1 MSAAVEAAGVEAV
14 VFDIGNVLVSFD
26 FAPFYS
32 DIAAKSEA
40 SGRASVE
47 GVLEPVKQAYE
58 NGRIGRQEF
67 VSRSIQLLGYQGT
80 KAEFQSAWEN
90 IFTLNPPME
99 QVVKTLSGQV
109 PLFLLSNTNDLHREF
124 LFRQFAVFGLFRG
137 GVYSDEAQ
145 VSKPDLEIFRITRD
159 QFDLNPDRTLFVDD
173 LRPNV
178 EAAREAG
185 FQVFKYSISE
195 HAAFE
200 DWLKAKA
207 IRSPARTTVAARC
220 ASSRRPERS
229 NGSIR
234 RRTATTCGCCPT
246 ATCYSTPAT
255 ACRK

>member
-1 MSAAVEAAGVEAV
+1 MSAAVEGAGVEAV

-80 KAEFQSAWEN
+80 EAEFQSAWEN

-195 HAAFE
+195 HTAFE

-207 IRSPARTTVAARC
+207 IRSLWEK
-220 ASSRRPERS
+220 SL
-229 NGSIR
+229 
-234 RRTATTCGCCPT
+234 
-246 ATCYSTPAT
+246 
-255 ACRK
+255 